1 MEQNDKLVL
10 VYATF
15 PSVEEAAAVGEE
27 LVKARLAACI
37 NILQG
42 MVSIYEWEGQL
53 QRDAEAVA
61 IVKTRA
67 ALAEA
72 VVAVLRARHSYEN
85 PALLVL
91 PIEGGSASFLDW
103 ITAQTRPGPQ
113 SETPPAG

>member
-15 PSVEEAAAVGEE
+15 PSVEEAAAMGEQ
-27 LVKARLAACI
+27 LVKARLAACV
-37 NILQG
+37 NVLQG

-67 ALAEA
+67 VHAEA
-72 VVAVLRARHSYEN
+72 VVAALKAGHRYDN

-91 PIEGGSASFLDW
+91 PVEGGSAPFLDW
-103 ITAQTRPGPQ
+103 IVTQTKPGQ
-113 SETPPAG
+113 